1 MGNGNRRPSV
11 LSWCEQKRRN
21 ALPHLEAHVANE
33 NNVDYLD
40 DFDLD
45 EPDEFAAQN
54 APINSQPAIFER
66 PARPRK
72 TAEPINDMSET
83 GSVDAIY
90 VSDSDYTRKGM
101 SDSSYRRSRSGMNQL
116 RRDLHYGQ
124 YLEIP
129 KGRRDIF
136 RRKERLH
143 NAGAILGAILVL
155 AAVAAAAY
163 FCVMYLKG
171 QFG

>member
-1 MGNGNRRPSV
+1 MANDN
-11 LSWCEQKRRN
+11 N
-21 ALPHLEAHVANE
+21 AAF
-33 NNVDYLD
+33 LD

-45 EPDEFAAQN
+45 EPEGITGMSN
-54 APINSQPAIFER
+54 PVSTAPAVYER

-90 VSDSDYTRKGM
+90 VSDSAYSGKGLT
-101 SDSSYRRSRSGMNQL
+101 DSSYRRSRSGMNQL

-143 NAGAILGAILVL
+143 NFGALLGAVLVL

-171 QFG
+171 LFG

>member
-1 MGNGNRRPSV
+1 MTNDNT
-11 LSWCEQKRRN
+11 
-21 ALPHLEAHVANE
+21 
-33 NNVDYLD
+33 VDFLD
-40 DFDLD
+40 DFELD
-45 EPDEFAAQN
+45 EPDVFSAQN
-54 APINSQPAIFER
+54 APEEVPAQAEPTRFER

-90 VSDSDYTRKGM
+90 VSDSAYTGKGM
-101 SDSSYRRSRSGMNQL
+101 ADSSYRRSRSGMNQL

-143 NAGAILGAILVL
+143 NAGAIIGALFVL

-163 FCVMYLKG
+163 FCVMYLRG

>member
-1 MGNGNRRPSV
+1 MANDN
-11 LSWCEQKRRN
+11 N
-21 ALPHLEAHVANE
+21 AGI
-33 NNVDYLD
+33 LD
-40 DFDLD
+40 DFDLE
-45 EPDEFAAQN
+45 EPAEFSAQN
-54 APINSQPAIFER
+54 VQVSAEPARFER

-83 GSVDAIY
+83 GSVDAVY
-90 VSDSDYTRKGM
+90 VSDSPYTGKGM
-101 SDSSYRRSRSGMNQL
+101 ADSSYRRSRSGMNQL

-143 NAGAILGAILVL
+143 NAGAIIGALFVL

-163 FCVMYLKG
+163 FCVMYLRG